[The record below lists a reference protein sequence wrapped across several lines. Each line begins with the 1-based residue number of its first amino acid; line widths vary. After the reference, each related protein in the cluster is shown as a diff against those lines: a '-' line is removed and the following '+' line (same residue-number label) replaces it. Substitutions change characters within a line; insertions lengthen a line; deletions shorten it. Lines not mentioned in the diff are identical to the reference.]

1 MLATYL
7 RTTRFQKALAA
18 FLNTIVNIQPLI
30 SIKQFFNYLLINSL

>member
-7 RTTRFQKALAA
+7 RTTRFPKALSA